1 MMMEIP
7 LENNEQDQD
16 DKFQLVEETV
26 SAET

>member
-26 SAET
+26 SVET